1 MGQPAKQSRDDFK
14 DVQGLEDL
22 SLKNFQNKFLRVFY
36 LYFKAHRIHYQGV
49 PFFRPSLGV
58 TIYLI

>member
-22 SLKNFQNKFLRVFY
+22 SLKNFPEEISARVLFI
-36 LYFKAHRIHYQGV
+36 L
-49 PFFRPSLGV
+49 
-58 TIYLI
+58 